1 MKTNK
6 ICFLFTIIILSFLFS
21 GCQFPSTEKP
31 APEEY
36 ILLAESYYE
45 EKYNTDIDIIE
56 SSYNYYLIDVKEYSE
71 NSMFFKTSDNN
82 IIYYD
87 KYLDCFSDTKQ
98 TKEIYNKIS
107 TALLPQLTEYIK
119 NPFYWD
125 YDITSF
131 RCNTTLIADEYD
143 YSVFHNY
150 YDEEK
155 WVNFFATEKPSI
167 YFDNSLYIVSNET
180 TKYDEIA
187 EYIQALFSQYMDI
200 SNLQIIF
207 LNEELFNQGISYEIE
222 GEEGFYKSITLLG
235 YSSYSVTQNYVQLA
249 DGIYIT
255 CLNPDTEFTKDD
267 FVVSKQ
273 MPIKDMMSVYKD
285 ALEKNYGPFKTSD
298 YSSYSDVLFQENGY
312 AYQIDFS
319 DSYKERIEFSDVTWP
334 HICIKI
340 VPSELGSNLDTFY
353 FFANYED
360 DDPRFNKTMLNGE
373 YTTTYLYISY
383 TENTDIYFGFGKQ
396 PDLDVSTYFQ

>member
-1 MKTNK
+1 MKNNK
-6 ICFLFTIIILSFLFS
+6 ICFLFTIIILALLLSA
-21 GCQFPSTEKP
+21 CQFFPNEKA

-36 ILLAESYYE
+36 TLLAESYYE

-56 SSYNYYLIDVKEYSE
+56 SSYNYYIIDVKEYSD
-71 NSMFFKTSDNN
+71 NSMFFTTSDNN
-82 IIYYD
+82 IIFYD
-87 KYLDCFSDTKQ
+87 KYLDVFSDTKQ

-107 TALLPQLTEYIK
+107 TSLLPALTEYIK

-131 RCNTTLIADEYD
+131 TCNAELIADEYN

-155 WVNFFATEKPSI
+155 WANFFATEKPSL
-167 YFDNSLYIVSNET
+167 YFDNSLYIISSET

-200 SNLQIIF
+200 SNLQIVF
-207 LNEELFNQGISYEIE
+207 LNEELDNQGIRYEIE
-222 GEEGFYKSITLLG
+222 GEDGFYKSITLLG
-235 YSSYSVTQNYVQLA
+235 HTSYSIEQNYVQLE
-249 DGIYIT
+249 DGIYVT

-273 MPIKDMMSVYKD
+273 IPIKDMMSVYKD
-285 ALEKNYGPFKTSD
+285 ALEKNYGPFEMSD
-298 YSSYSDVLFQENGY
+298 YSSYSDVLFQEDGY

-340 VPSELGSNLDTFY
+340 VPSELSSNLDTFY

-360 DDPRFNKTMLNGE
+360 DNPRFTKTMLEGE
-373 YTTTYLYISY
+373 YTTTYIYMTY
-383 TENTDIYFGFGKQ
+383 TETTDIYFGFGKQ